1 MNKIPGWW
9 HQLLQST
16 YQPSGVFSIGSHFM
30 RQEVP
35 KADIKALRKVAPGAA
50 FFFSEQNTPLGTA
63 NLNTRL

>member
-1 MNKIPGWW
+1 
-9 HQLLQST
+9 
-16 YQPSGVFSIGSHFM
+16 M